1 MSKPIMGGSKQQTGR
16 IVMTRQQEKILETL
30 IYFLERYKKAVTKS
44 DQATGFEDLVFDQM
58 IDTVKELQE
67 ENDRLSSLNKP
78 KILSGGIDEGSDNEP
93 TKH

>member
-1 MSKPIMGGSKQQTGR
+1 MGGSKQQTGR

-58 IDTVKELQE
+58 IDTVKELRE
-67 ENDRLSSLNKP
+67 ENERLSSLNKP